1 MISSMYN
8 TKNNL
13 LFSSQIFLVLFS
25 AMFYLNYGN
34 LISYYNYAIIIAYL
48 LLIIVIIISIIING
62 IDLITL
68 MLICS
73 ELILIPLSIQY
84 FTGTSYGLLGLNL
97 YPIYLPEI
105 LTIMY
110 LYSTTLVFLSAFFNF
125 SLKEKSLIKTG
136 GLVLNQTAVMI
147 NNIIAILFVI
157 IAFPRLGMVSNGNA
171 RFDMLLP
178 GHSWNQLAI
187 VALLFN
193 FRYLKS
199 NLSVK
204 MTYIFVVSWFLID
217 GERADVAGLIL
228 GLSIMYL
235 QKRGKKSSWISIF
248 LLCSLLITFII
259 LLNFIVVVRNNE
271 SYSVKNIV
279 GGIFTTATLSDV
291 GYLCNISIDY
301 WNKFGGLRGTLI
313 RSNFLSAIPFLDP
326 FDFTKFIDSIHYP
339 NPGGESVFSEP
350 LIDFGLIGLPFV
362 ATLDFLIYRLILQ
375 FDNKFFYYEYL
386 IILCSIP
393 RIVWYGR
400 SYFYSSVLFFVPM
413 MFILN
418 SFISKHIEIFQR
430 RR

>member
-147 NNIIAILFVI
+147 NNISAILFVI

-235 QKRGKKSSWISIF
+235 QKRGKKSIWIRIF
-248 LLCSLLITFII
+248 LL
-259 LLNFIVVVRNNE
+259 
-271 SYSVKNIV
+271 
-279 GGIFTTATLSDV
+279 
-291 GYLCNISIDY
+291 
-301 WNKFGGLRGTLI
+301 
-313 RSNFLSAIPFLDP
+313 
-326 FDFTKFIDSIHYP
+326 
-339 NPGGESVFSEP
+339 
-350 LIDFGLIGLPFV
+350 
-362 ATLDFLIYRLILQ
+362 
-375 FDNKFFYYEYL
+375 
-386 IILCSIP
+386 
-393 RIVWYGR
+393 
-400 SYFYSSVLFFVPM
+400 
-413 MFILN
+413 
-418 SFISKHIEIFQR
+418 
-430 RR
+430 